1 MTGYGEYKIIPDRME
16 IPDDAFPFVPEQS
29 YPTIPDEAYPPCKFI
44 FPGILL

>member
-1 MTGYGEYKIIPDRME
+1 MSAINMLE